1 MSNTNDA
8 VMVLAGGVEAEELAL
23 QYKAYICQN
32 RRSFRDVQ
40 YISFIKDGVIRH
52 LFKIVEG
59 PLHDRTAS
67 NSDVMKLLQAKGHPS
82 FTNGKENEKRTIYK
96 LEHVSEV
103 GPIQNDSVG
112 KNGQP
117 VPFTYGQPR
126 YTTLERIQKAKL
138 TSELISGI
146 KEEVVLDKKGDNVLI
161 NPNNATIKL
170 KWSTREDFD
179 IAALCKNKEGRYTL
193 VYFADKGSLTEYP
206 YMQLDKD
213 EMAGAGPK
221 METILIANLDAM
233 EKVAIIVWDYSNQ
246 GSKANFDVSDVVVSI
261 EDESGFEST
270 AKLVVTEKSDSV
282 CVASI
287 TNTPDGFVFEN
298 VSKNFMRQGTDK
310 QQMWNSIFE

>member
-23 QYKAYICQN
+23 QYKAYICHN

-67 NSDVMKLLQAKGHPS
+67 NSDVMKLLQANGHPS

-96 LEHVSEV
+96 LEYVSEV

-126 YTTLERIQKAKL
+126 YTTLERILKAKL

-170 KWSTREDFD
+170 KWSTPEDFD

-206 YMQLDKD
+206 FMQLDKD

-233 EKVAIIVWDYSNQ
+233 EKVAIVVWDYSNQ

-298 VSKNFMRQGTDK
+298 VSKNFMRPGTDK